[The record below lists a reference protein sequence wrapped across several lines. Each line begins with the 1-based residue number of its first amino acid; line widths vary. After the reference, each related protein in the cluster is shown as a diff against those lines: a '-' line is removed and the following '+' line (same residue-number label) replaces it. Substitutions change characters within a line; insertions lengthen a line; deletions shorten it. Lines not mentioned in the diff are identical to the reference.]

1 MHRDTLS
8 YLALALLLG
17 MGTFLIYLLFYIHEI
32 PYKIACRRNHPQR
45 DAIYAACWV
54 SLCVLHV
61 IWPLLFIWA
70 VMKPGANEAIPA
82 APGKEAG
89 S

>member
-1 MHRDTLS
+1 MHRDFLS

-17 MGTFLIYLLFYIHEI
+17 VAVFLIYLLFYLHDL
-32 PYKIACRRNHPQR
+32 PYRVACRRRHPQR
-45 DAIYAACWV
+45 DAIHAACWV

-70 VMKPGANEAIPA
+70 VMHPAPEGAKPAED
-82 APGKEAG
+82 AP
-89 S
+89 